1 MVPLF
6 ELGHCAVI
14 FCGYPAEVVPLFDLV
29 NDSGLSPALLYVLEH
44 LGVKKLARAVEI
56 ERIRL
61 RGEEWPGPGIRK
73 IEYAGAAV
81 PGDYVVGVLRVEQFD
96 GFERHAHHLV
106 YLLEMQV
113 AAYLESIHRH
123 RHTHIGRLK
132 TIFLCIVES
141 IHRTDE
147 RRHVAACLPR
157 KIGVDTP
164 EITLARPFD
173 RLVYIARAAVV

>member
-14 FCGYPAEVVPLFDLV
+14 FCGYPAEVVTLFDLV

-81 PGDYVVGVLRVEQFD
+81 PGDYVVGVLRSGTPTTSFICLKCRLRRISKVSTATGIPTSA
-96 GFERHAHHLV
+96 GFKPYSFA
-106 YLLEMQV
+106 
-113 AAYLESIHRH
+113 
-123 RHTHIGRLK
+123 
-132 TIFLCIVES
+132 
-141 IHRTDE
+141 
-147 RRHVAACLPR
+147 
-157 KIGVDTP
+157 
-164 EITLARPFD
+164 
-173 RLVYIARAAVV
+173 

>member
-1 MVPLF
+1 MKTHYTYPFYTTPYSRTTYLAPVDIQDLTNTEFVAAQMVPLF

-14 FCGYPAEVVPLFDLV
+14 FCGYPAEVVTLFDLV

-96 GFERHAHHLV
+96 GF
-106 YLLEMQV
+106 
-113 AAYLESIHRH
+113 
-123 RHTHIGRLK
+123 
-132 TIFLCIVES
+132 
-141 IHRTDE
+141 
-147 RRHVAACLPR
+147 
-157 KIGVDTP
+157 
-164 EITLARPFD
+164 
-173 RLVYIARAAVV
+173 